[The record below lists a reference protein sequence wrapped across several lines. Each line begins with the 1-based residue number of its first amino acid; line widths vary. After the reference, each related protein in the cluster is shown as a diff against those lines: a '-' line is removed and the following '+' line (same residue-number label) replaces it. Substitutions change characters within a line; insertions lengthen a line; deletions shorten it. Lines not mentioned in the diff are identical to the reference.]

1 MSSENIATILHVD
14 MDAFYASVEER
25 DNPKLKGKPV
35 VVGAG
40 IRGVVSAAN
49 YEARKYGIHSAMP
62 IFRAKTLA
70 PHAVFITPDLEKYS
84 AVSKDVMQIFND
96 VTPYVEPISL
106 DEAFLD
112 VTGARR
118 LLGSGMDIADLI
130 RKRVAKEQGITC
142 SVGIA
147 HNKFIAKIASA
158 ACKPNGVLEID
169 PEKMLDFLHPLAASQ
184 IWGVGAK
191 TNEQLAK
198 MGLFTVGDI
207 ANTPRSTLIKILGQA
222 SGASLYE
229 LAWGRD
235 YRDVITEHIEKSI
248 SASETF
254 SFDIDKQEE
263 ILKEYLRLSE
273 KVSERM
279 REKGLAANTITIKVR
294 FADFKTITRSKT
306 LDLPT
311 TGTQEIFE
319 VVKALYLALNL
330 DRALIRLVGVGL
342 DSLVENEDLQQ
353 MVLGQRDSG
362 WLQVDRAVDLVK
374 EKFGRS
380 SLRPARLVSE
390 DDEDNS
396 G

>member
-1 MSSENIATILHVD
+1 VSSENIATILHVD

-84 AVSKDVMQIFND
+84 AVSKEVMQIFND

-112 VTGARR
+112 VTGAKR
-118 LLGSGMDIADLI
+118 LLGSGRDIADLI
-130 RKRVAKEQGITC
+130 RKRVEKEQGITC

-169 PEKMLDFLHPLAASQ
+169 PAKMLDFLHPLAASQ

-198 MGLFTVGDI
+198 MGLFTVADI
-207 ANTPRSTLIKILGQA
+207 ANTPRNTLIKILGQA

-263 ILKEYLRLSE
+263 ILKEYLRLTE
-273 KVSERM
+273 KVAERM
-279 REKGLAANTITIKVR
+279 REKNLAAN
-294 FADFKTITRSKT
+294 TRSKT

-362 WLQVDRAVDLVK
+362 WRQVDRAVDLVK